1 MVTIRFDIGVD
12 WRASQHASAVTAI
25 ASYLDDFGFLASH
38 SAYTVRMRV
47 MRNIGS
53 SIDPPT
59 RSREC
64 ILRLVKVA
72 EQATRNW
79 LTSLATHTHTHKYTL
94 HDNKNHR
101 MHHEKCQAG
110 SPTNNYSL
118 PRASPPHPAQH
129 RLATPAAMAQPDSSG
144 CALCTA

>member
-12 WRASQHASAVTAI
+12 WRASLHASAVTAI

-59 RSREC
+59 RSRDC

-72 EQATRNW
+72 KQATRNW
-79 LTSLATHTHTHKYTL
+79 LTSLATHTHTHT
-94 HDNKNHR
+94 
-101 MHHEKCQAG
+101 
-110 SPTNNYSL
+110 
-118 PRASPPHPAQH
+118 
-129 RLATPAAMAQPDSSG
+129 
-144 CALCTA
+144 

>member
-1 MVTIRFDIGVD
+1 
-12 WRASQHASAVTAI
+12 
-25 ASYLDDFGFLASH
+25 
-38 SAYTVRMRV
+38 MRV

-72 EQATRNW
+72 KQATRNW
-79 LTSLATHTHTHKYTL
+79 LTSLATHTHTYTHKYTL

-118 PRASPPHPAQH
+118 PPCIPPPRAASTGHTRSHGAAGLLGLCNAVH
-129 RLATPAAMAQPDSSG
+129 SLMAGTVCYINEASKRHDLAFNAWGAKR
-144 CALCTA
+144 